1 MPEHSDYQ
9 AIDGIGVCQ
18 CGEVRARLGSL
29 CIHDEHSTTKL
40 EINDIQKAIDR
51 SHIST
56 DPKLFP
62 IQAESKIVEK
72 ISQKRRKRHRI

>member
-18 CGEVRARLGSL
+18 RCEVRGRLGSL
-29 CIHDEHSTTKL
+29 CMHDEHSAAKL

-51 SHIST
+51 GHTSS

-72 ISQKRRKRHRI
+72 ISQKRRKRHQI